1 LTKFERFC
9 ITTTRETM
17 KIIAQIG
24 NIKIAYDTTAELI
37 SKIETNIEVADERLK
52 KLGVKTKQLKKQSRA
67 MKKVLAKIINDK
79 TPHQQAQTV

>member
-1 LTKFERFC
+1 
-9 ITTTRETM
+9 M